1 MSTESSW
8 AGNESMLNAMAESLA
23 ATATTTTTATA
34 TRSRS
39 NKHSDDDQAATRTT

>member
-1 MSTESSW
+1 MSTERSW

-23 ATATTTTTATA
+23 ATATTTTATA
-34 TRSRS
+34 TRSRI